1 MKETT
6 ENNFLEEGIS
16 EEMLVLSIQQLVHIL
31 GSTDRTYKDRVFRML
46 VKDRAVALEIYN
58 AMNDTNYRDPPQLQI
73 TTLENAIY
81 MGMKNDVSFIID
93 SRLAF
98 YEHQSTDNPNM
109 PLRNLFYV
117 ACVYASLVDGKNIYG
132 SRLISLPNPKFV
144 VFYNGKKDLPERSIL
159 RLSDAYEVSSEHE
172 ETALELQVEVLNIN
186 RGKNQ
191 ALMEKSPTLYQYSF
205 FVDTVRKY
213 ESALPFEQ
221 AMERAIDECIGRG
234 ILSDFLQH
242 NKAEVLRVCLFEY
255 DQEKHIRQ
263 EKDES
268 WEDCQTA
275 INQLNL
281 RLIADDRIDDLKRSA
296 ADTVYQKELL
306 EEYEL
311 L

>member
-58 AMNDTNYRDPPQLQI
+58 AMNDTNYRDPTQLQI

>member
-58 AMNDTNYRDPPQLQI
+58 AINDTNYRDPTQLQI
-73 TTLENAIY
+73 TTIENAIY

>member
-58 AMNDTNYRDPPQLQI
+58 AINDTNYRDPTQLQI

-132 SRLISLPNPKFV
+132 SRLISLPNPQFV

>member
-58 AMNDTNYRDPPQLQI
+58 AMNDTNYRDPTQLQI

-221 AMERAIDECIGRG
+221 AMEWAIDECIGRG

>member
-58 AMNDTNYRDPPQLQI
+58 AMNDTNYRDPTQLQI

-221 AMERAIDECIGRG
+221 AMERAIDECIGRE

>member
-58 AMNDTNYRDPPQLQI
+58 AMNDTNYRDPTQLQI

-159 RLSDAYEVSSEHE
+159 GLSDAYEGSSEHE

>member
-58 AMNDTNYRDPPQLQI
+58 AINDTNYRDPTQLQI

-221 AMERAIDECIGRG
+221 AMEWAIDECIGRG

>member
-58 AMNDTNYRDPPQLQI
+58 AMNDTNYRDPTQLQI
-73 TTLENAIY
+73 TTIENAIY